1 MCQAYYSNCR
11 GALISSD
18 KLPLP
23 CKEKI
28 HIFDWKLCEKT
39 HTRSVCEPTFHP
51 ASAGNIGQCEDCEKI
66 EKKRKPG
73 HLVEKSST
81 YRVHCPS
88 REPPS
93 YAPRPYM
100 APIRYFKNSASSVAR
115 PVIAARTTT
124 YLQLPPMSQ
133 FAVSLYGDGF
143 QQRRR
148 ATEESYSTAQL
159 YTPFPS
165 RSLRSSASNESP
177 DINNIDPASSLQPSP
192 TPTYLESP
200 YVCTQG
206 RAIST
211 KSGQQPIKT
220 PIDPASFVRPPPMHL
235 SLESPYVCT
244 QGRAISTKSGQQP
257 IKTPID
263 PASLVRP
270 PPMHL
275 SLESPYV
282 YTQCRAART
291 NSEQQSIQ
299 DLPPVA
305 QAFNCRKFN
314 GYSSQEGDSSL
325 EPRVLGLRSQWFEN
339 ESKGSQKS
347 STWNKFSG
355 WVRKAGEK
363 MTGQGRSSQKARQLS
378 RSEQLAR
385 QPRVKPQR
393 GGMETWIASSSNLD
407 HGEQSVAWTY

>member
-11 GALISSD
+11 GVLTSSD

-28 HIFDWKLCEKT
+28 YIFDWKLCEKT
-39 HTRSVCEPTFHP
+39 HIGSVCEPTFHP
-51 ASAGNIGQCEDCEKI
+51 GSAGNIGQCEDCEKI

-93 YAPRPYM
+93 YAPPPYM

-148 ATEESYSTAQL
+148 ATEESYSTVQL

-177 DINNIDPASSLQPSP
+177 NINTTDPASSLQPPP

-211 KSGQQPIKT
+211 N
-220 PIDPASFVRPPPMHL
+220 
-235 SLESPYVCT
+235 
-244 QGRAISTKSGQQP
+244 SGQQP

-270 PPMHL
+270 PPMPL
-275 SLESPYV
+275 FFESPYV

-291 NSEQQSIQ
+291 NSEQQPIQ
-299 DLPPVA
+299 DLPRVA

-314 GYSSQEGDSSL
+314 GYSSHEGDSSL

-347 STWNKFSG
+347 STWNKLSG

-363 MTGQGRSSQKARQLS
+363 MTGQGRSSQKVRQPS